1 MDPHFYDSL
10 FKTPLESFYPAM
22 KGGAI
27 IAAAST
33 IYYLLFG
40 GILGMSGLTGSVVK
54 FPTSN
59 HLAIQL
65 NRLNSRLLC

>member
-10 FKTPLESFYPAM
+10 LETPIENFYPAI

-27 IAAAST
+27 IAIAST
-33 IYYLLFG
+33 LYYYFFG

-54 FPTSN
+54 FPTSM
-59 HLAIQL
+59 LIL
-65 NRLNSRLLC
+65 I

>member
-1 MDPHFYDSL
+1 MDPHFYDTLLKS
-10 FKTPLESFYPAM
+10 PLETFYPAM

-54 FPTSN
+54 FPRSN
-59 HLAIQL
+59 TLIIQM
-65 NRLNSRLLC
+65 SRPN